1 MTVTRGIPIISESSQ
16 DVSEYSPTESSLTE
30 GSRPN
35 GTSDVVREPH
45 PDTAPTTVV
54 GASTGSIGVP
64 GWHHAKHR
72 AEHTDK
78 QRLLPIF
85 LGLMV
90 VMLLAALD
98 QTIFSTALPTIVGDL
113 DGVHQMQWVIT
124 GYILA
129 STVMMPVYGKI
140 GDQLGRKPVLLVA
153 ILLFMA
159 GSAIS
164 GLATNIEWMIAGRVV
179 QGLGGGGLM
188 ILSQTVIADVVPP
201 RDRGRYMGLI
211 GGVFA
216 LASVAGPLLGGWL
229 TTGPGWRWAFWMNIP
244 LGVLAFVL
252 FAFLLKLPRP
262 KDRVKIDLAGM
273 LTLGGATVAL
283 ILAATWGGSEFDWN
297 SWQIVSLLGAVV
309 VLGVVFVLIE
319 RRAEQ
324 PVMPLRLFSN
334 RSFVLTMSAGLFM
347 GIAMFGALG
356 YMPTYLQM
364 VHGASAT
371 ESGLLMIPMMG
382 CMLITS
388 IITGQIVS
396 RTGRYKVF
404 PLIGMVVIAVALVM
418 MGQLSVELPVWR
430 VCLAL
435 GVLGTGLGMTMQIL
449 VLIVQNVFPS
459 RMVGTATAGNNF
471 FRQVGATLGSAVVG
485 SLFASRLTS
494 MLSDRLSE
502 QAMTGVGG
510 SDASSSFT
518 PELVQSLPQQIQT
531 TVIGAYNDALIPIYM
546 WLVPFVIIGA
556 VLMAFVPESTLR
568 TSNKVEPSEN

>member
-1 MTVTRGIPIISESSQ
+1 MSTTQNTP
-16 DVSEYSPTESSLTE
+16 PT
-30 GSRPN
+30 
-35 GTSDVVREPH
+35 PH
-45 PDTAPTTVV
+45 PETAPTTVV
-54 GASTGSIGVP
+54 GASTGSISVVGWEP
-64 GWHHAKHR
+64 GKRPA
-72 AEHTDK
+72 AEHNN

-90 VMLLAALD
+90 AMLLSALD

-140 GDQLGRKPVLLVA
+140 GDQVGRKPVLLVA
-153 ILLFMA
+153 IALFMA
-159 GSAIS
+159 GSTVS
-164 GLATNIEWMIAGRVV
+164 GLATNIDWMITGRVI

-188 ILSQTVIADVVPP
+188 ILSQTVIADIVPP

-229 TTGPGWRWAFWMNIP
+229 TTGPGWRWAFWINIP
-244 LGVLAFVL
+244 LGLLAFGL

-262 KDRVKIDLAGM
+262 ENKVKVDFAGM
-273 LTLGGATVAL
+273 ITLGAATVAL

-297 SWQIVSLLGAVV
+297 SWQILSLFGAVV
-309 VLGVVFVLIE
+309 VLSVVFVLIE
-319 RRAEQ
+319 RKAAQ
-324 PVMPLRLFSN
+324 PVLPLSLFRN

-364 VHGASAT
+364 VHGATAT

-382 CMLITS
+382 AMLITS
-388 IITGQIVS
+388 IVSGQIVS
-396 RTGRYKVF
+396 RTGRYKFF
-404 PLIGMVVIAVALVM
+404 PVVGMVIIGVALVM
-418 MGQLSVELPVWR
+418 LGQLSVDLPVWR

-435 GVLGTGLGMTMQIL
+435 GVLGLGLGMTMQIL
-449 VLIVQNVFPS
+449 VLIVQNVFSPV
-459 RMVGTATAGNNF
+459 MVGTATAGNNF

-485 SLFASRLTS
+485 SLFASRL
-494 MLSDRLSE
+494 MDLLDDRMPAG
-502 QAMTGVGG
+502 AMASAGG
-510 SDASSSFT
+510 TDASAGFT
-518 PELVQSLPQQIQT
+518 PELVHTLPEQIQSI
-531 TVIGAYNDALIPIYM
+531 VVGAYNDALIPIYI
-546 WLVPFVIIGA
+546 WLVPFVVIGA
-556 VLMAFVPESTLR
+556 VLMLFVPETKLR
-568 TSNKVEPSEN
+568 TSNRVASEDQEVVSAD

>member
-1 MTVTRGIPIISESSQ
+1 MTTTQ
-16 DVSEYSPTESSLTE
+16 DTERDPFPE
-30 GSRPN
+30 
-35 GTSDVVREPH
+35 
-45 PDTAPTTVV
+45 TAPTTVV
-54 GASTGSIGVP
+54 GASTGSIGVVGWEP
-64 GWHHAKHR
+64 GKR
-72 AEHTDK
+72 PAEEKNT

-90 VMLLAALD
+90 AMLLAALD

-140 GDQLGRKPVLLVA
+140 GDQVGRKPVLLVA
-153 ILLFMA
+153 IALFML

-164 GLATNIEWMIAGRVV
+164 GMATNIDWMIGGRVV

-188 ILSQTVIADVVPP
+188 ILSQTVIADIVPP

-229 TTGPGWRWAFWMNIP
+229 TTGPGWRWAFWINIP
-244 LGVLAFVL
+244 LGLIAFGL

-262 KDRVKIDLAGM
+262 QNQVKVDFAGM
-273 LTLGGATVAL
+273 ITLGAATVAL
-283 ILAATWGGSEFDWN
+283 ILAATWGGSDYAWD
-297 SWQIVSLLGAVV
+297 SWQILSLFAAVV
-309 VLGVVFVLIE
+309 VLSVVFVLIE
-319 RRAEQ
+319 RKAAQ
-324 PVMPLRLFSN
+324 PVLPLSLFRS

-364 VHGASAT
+364 VHGATAT

-382 CMLITS
+382 SMLITS
-388 IITGQIVS
+388 IVTGQIVS
-396 RTGRYKVF
+396 RTGRYKIF
-404 PLIGMVVIAVALVM
+404 PLVGMVIIGVALVLLS
-418 MGQLSVELPVWR
+418 QLSVDLPVWR

-435 GVLGTGLGMTMQIL
+435 GVLGLGLGMTMQIL
-449 VLIVQNVFPS
+449 VLIVQNVFSPA
-459 RMVGTATAGNNF
+459 MVGTATAGNNF

-485 SLFASRLTS
+485 SLFASRL
-494 MLSDRLSE
+494 MDLLE
-502 QAMTGVGG
+502 QRMPAGTMSGAGG
-510 SDASSSFT
+510 SDASAGFT
-518 PELVQSLPQQIQT
+518 PELVHTLPGQIQSI
-531 TVIGAYNDALIPIYM
+531 VVGAYNDALIPIYL
-546 WLVPFVIIGA
+546 WLVPFVAVGA
-556 VLMAFVPESTLR
+556 ILMFFVPETTLR
-568 TSNKVEPSEN
+568 TSNRITPEDTASAEKEPAPQR

>member
-1 MTVTRGIPIISESSQ
+1 
-16 DVSEYSPTESSLTE
+16 
-30 GSRPN
+30 
-35 GTSDVVREPH
+35 
-45 PDTAPTTVV
+45 
-54 GASTGSIGVP
+54 
-64 GWHHAKHR
+64 
-72 AEHTDK
+72 
-78 QRLLPIF
+78 
-85 LGLMV
+85 
-90 VMLLAALD
+90 
-98 QTIFSTALPTIVGDL
+98 
-113 DGVHQMQWVIT
+113 
-124 GYILA
+124 
-129 STVMMPVYGKI
+129 
-140 GDQLGRKPVLLVA
+140 
-153 ILLFMA
+153 
-159 GSAIS
+159 
-164 GLATNIEWMIAGRVV
+164 
-179 QGLGGGGLM
+179 
-188 ILSQTVIADVVPP
+188 
-201 RDRGRYMGLI
+201 MGLI

-244 LGVLAFVL
+244 LGVVAFVL

-309 VLGVVFVLIE
+309 VLGVIFALIE

-502 QAMTGVGG
+502 QAMSGVGG

-518 PELVQSLPQQIQT
+518 PELVQSLPQQIQS

-546 WLVPFVIIGA
+546 WLVPFVIVGA